1 MYANELY
8 EIWEEGNNEL
18 LKNNKITR
26 DMITQY
32 LDKQTIKTSRYFS
45 FNIVFFS
52 LIQLINVILC
62 SMNIVAYNNNML
74 FQIVL
79 IAMLILSSGI
89 LIYGINLF
97 VKFREIINFSDSLN
111 NLINK
116 QLHFIK
122 VQYEIWLVI
131 ISLSI
136 LILIFNINIIVDYDG
151 GYYPI
156 HNKLL
161 YVIINVCLFAFIYA
175 AQKMS
180 SSRLLAALKAYLT
193 DLKKGGIEESLR
205 IEESKRK
212 QKWIMIGLVI
222 LFTLSA
228 IAGFLK
234 MAGLY

>member
-1 MYANELY
+1 MEANELF
-8 EIWEEGNNEL
+8 EIWKKGNNEL
-18 LKNNKITR
+18 LKNNKTTK

-62 SMNIVAYNNNML
+62 SMNIVAYDNNML
-74 FQIVL
+74 FQNVL
-79 IAMLILSSGI
+79 IAMLVLSASI
-89 LIYGINLF
+89 LIYGISLF
-97 VKFREIINFSDSLN
+97 VKFREINNFSDSLN

-116 QLHFIK
+116 QLRFIK

-131 ISLSI
+131 ISFST
-136 LILIFNINIIVDYDG
+136 LILIFNVNIIVDYDG

-161 YVIINVCLFAFIYA
+161 YVIINICLFAFIYA
-175 AQKMS
+175 TQKIS
-180 SSRLLAALKAYLT
+180 SSRLLVVLKAYLT
-193 DLKKGGIEESLR
+193 DLKKGGIEESLKL
-205 IEESKRK
+205 EESKKK
-212 QKWIMIGLVI
+212 QKWIAIGLVI

-234 MAGLY
+234 MVGLF